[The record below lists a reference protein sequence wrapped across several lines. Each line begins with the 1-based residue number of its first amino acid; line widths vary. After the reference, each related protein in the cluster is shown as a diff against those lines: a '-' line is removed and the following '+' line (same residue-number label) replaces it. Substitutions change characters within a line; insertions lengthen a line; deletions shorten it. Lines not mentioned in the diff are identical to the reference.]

1 MSFARLAQKM
11 SGPGASNRKWGAED
25 WLLPEAM
32 DVSRWMSL
40 DWTLLPIEMCR
51 INDILKILKSKK
63 EESFARCL
71 SPLGRSWPRRMP
83 NPTSP
88 LSLPSPSTGA
98 GYGALLVKPPMFA
111 GASMKVC
118 PCMVSNTAG
127 MTPSCSSIAFMPCHS
142 HVCRRCFDRDH

>member
-63 EESFARCL
+63 EESIARCL

-83 NPTSP
+83 NPNQSIE
-88 LSLPSPSTGA
+88 
-98 GYGALLVKPPMFA
+98 FA
-111 GASMKVC
+111 FPVDRSWVWGIVGEA
-118 PCMVSNTAG
+118 T
-127 MTPSCSSIAFMPCHS
+127 
-142 HVCRRCFDRDH
+142 HVCWSFNESVPLHGEQYCRNDPFMQLNRIYAVPQPCLQKMLW